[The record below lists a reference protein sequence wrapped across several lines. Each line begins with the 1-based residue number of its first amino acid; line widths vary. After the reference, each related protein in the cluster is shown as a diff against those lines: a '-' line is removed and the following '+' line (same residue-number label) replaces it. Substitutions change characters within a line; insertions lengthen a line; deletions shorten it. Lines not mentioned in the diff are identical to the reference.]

1 MLLLLLL
8 CHLLIAP
15 HRPTRCR
22 RRSAVWRAWCHLFCA
37 DMKPEKRLYRVQ
49 SDCWNGMLINMTLTF
64 LRTNDSHRNARNYR
78 IDSQTPENTSHFA
91 MRITLFPSLV
101 GTHIHYHAKF
111 HADRCHRR
119 RYIFN
124 RGEKKPAN
132 LVPCHTNVTY
142 LWLVISKLQLKFG
155 LKWLFERA
163 WLMEG
168 AYENLWKSG
177 RFCLLI
183 AWWIDSC
190 CATLYNKHLLWLG
203 GCHVRVL
210 CRNS

>member
-1 MLLLLLL
+1 MLSSNLHVTLWHTVLEIFAVKLPKFRPKKSD
-8 CHLLIAP
+8 LLIPGAP
-15 HRPTRCR
+15 PQKGR
-22 RRSAVWRAWCHLFCA
+22 R
-37 DMKPEKRLYRVQ
+37 Q
-49 SDCWNGMLINMTLTF
+49 
-64 LRTNDSHRNARNYR
+64 
-78 IDSQTPENTSHFA
+78 
-91 MRITLFPSLV
+91 V